1 MCFDTDDATLA
12 QDGLS
17 LREATALTV
26 ATETMAAGGAEA
38 ATLARVSER
47 AVDIRTADGTC
58 DAVLLHAGDKPAP
71 AVIWY
76 PDGFGLRQA
85 HVDMGK
91 RLAAEGY
98 AVLVINPF
106 YRARR
111 APVHPPGFDFN
122 NPVDREQGLKLIAM
136 LDHDAV
142 LRDASSFVAFLD
154 AQPEVNP
161 KAKIGAVGY
170 CMGGAMTVRAQAA
183 SPDRVQASA
192 SFHGGSLVTEDPN
205 SPHKLVARTK
215 GAYHI
220 AIGIDD
226 DEKQPEAKTVFAKAL
241 DDAKRP
247 YTQEVYPGAKH
258 GWMVPD
264 RPVYDHDQAERGWTA
279 MLRLYKQS
287 LV

>member
-1 MCFDTDDATLA
+1 MCFETDDATLVE
-12 QDGLS
+12 DGLS
-17 LREATALTV
+17 RRETTALTF
-26 ATETMAAGGAEA
+26 ATATLTSGAAEA
-38 ATLARVSER
+38 AVTVSER
-47 AVDIRTADGTC
+47 AVDIKTEDGTC
-58 DAVLLHAGDKPAP
+58 DAVLLHAGKAPAP

-85 HVDMGK
+85 HIDMGK

-122 NPVDREQGLKLIAM
+122 NPEDRAQGMKLIAA

-142 LRDASSFVAFLD
+142 IRDAATFVAFLD

-170 CMGGAMTVRAQAA
+170 CMGGAMTVRAQVAV
-183 SPDRVQASA
+183 PDRIGASA
-192 SFHGGSLVTEDPN
+192 SFHGGSLVTDAPN
-205 SPHKLVARTK
+205 SPHRLVARTN

-226 DEKQPEAKTVFAKAL
+226 DEKQPEAKTEMARAL
-241 DDAKRP
+241 DDARRP
-247 YTQEVYPGAKH
+247 YTQEIYPGAKH

-264 RPVYDHDQAERGWTA
+264 RPVYDHDQAERGWAA
-279 MLRLYKQS
+279 MLRLYKQA